1 MLPLK
6 SKVSH
11 SASGCRVILIAEWSK
26 CAYSRFQRIISGWVF
41 MSPMRVCF
49 FMSSDERRFAEM
61 NHLLTVY
68 IGSEDENIRIGRGM
82 HRLSINN
89 RRGKR
94 RV

>member
-1 MLPLK
+1 
-6 SKVSH
+6 
-11 SASGCRVILIAEWSK
+11 
-26 CAYSRFQRIISGWVF
+26 
-41 MSPMRVCF
+41 
-49 FMSSDERRFAEM
+49 MSSDEKRFAEM

-68 IGSEDENIRIGRGM
+68 IGSEDENRRIGRGM